1 MAFDSVENREIDL
14 IETRVA
20 IEIEMRLPAVADPTF
35 EQLDNDDIF
44 EETAA
49 VAGVAKRLSR
59 RDIVKPSGKSCI
71 DEIPSMLAI

>member
-1 MAFDSVENREIDL
+1 
-14 IETRVA
+14 
-20 IEIEMRLPAVADPTF
+20 MRLPAVADPPV

-59 RDIVKPSGKSCI
+59 RDIVKPSGKSRI